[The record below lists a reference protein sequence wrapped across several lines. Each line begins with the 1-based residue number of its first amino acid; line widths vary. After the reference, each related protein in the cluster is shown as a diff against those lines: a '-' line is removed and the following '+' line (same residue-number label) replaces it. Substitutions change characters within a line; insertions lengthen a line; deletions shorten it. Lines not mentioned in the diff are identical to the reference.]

1 MTVVPLRSRGGGEAE
16 DRARQPRPPNAP
28 GPGHVPLATLRAL
41 DLAVGTRVEDLWP
54 GERRS
59 PAVGAGTELAM
70 VRPYE
75 IGDDVRHLEPSA
87 TARTGEPHVR
97 VHVAERALTTWLAVD
112 GSASMRFGTADRR
125 KADVAE
131 GVALAVGHLA
141 TRRGNRLGVM
151 TVGVADAG
159 VRPPRQ
165 GRGGLL
171 AALALARRE
180 PEADGSV
187 GVSLAVGL
195 RRVAALARRPG
206 LIVVVSDFRGEGSPG
221 GAAGGV
227 GKGAVPAWADA
238 LKRLAARHAVLAVE
252 VRDPREQELPAVGAV
267 DFVDPE
273 SGRTLRVDTSSRALR
288 ERFAQA
294 AARERA
300 ALAGTIRETG
310 ADHLLV
316 STQGEWL
323 RPLATFLGRRP
334 LPARGQASAAPRV
347 AGRPLGKA
355 VPPVRPSQPTTSGE
369 VT

>member
-1 MTVVPLRSRGGGEAE
+1 MTVVPLRSRGGGAAE
-16 DRARQPRPPNAP
+16 DRSRSPRPAHAP
-28 GPGHVPLATLRAL
+28 GPGHVPLATLRSL

-59 PAVGAGTELAM
+59 PAVGAGTELAQ
-70 VRPYE
+70 VRPYA

-87 TARTGEPHVR
+87 TARTGEPHVA

-180 PEADGSV
+180 PEADGSA
-187 GVSLAVGL
+187 GVSLALGL

-206 LIVVVSDFRGEGSPG
+206 LVVVVSDFRGEGPPDGLADGSG
-221 GAAGGV
+221 
-227 GKGAVPAWADA
+227 VPAWADA
-238 LKRLAARHAVLAVE
+238 LKRLVARHAVLAVE
-252 VRDPREQELPAVGAV
+252 VRDPREQELPTVGAV

-288 ERFAQA
+288 ERFARA

-334 LPARGQASAAPRV
+334 SPARGQASAAPRV
-347 AGRPLGKA
+347 AGRPLEKGG
-355 VPPVRPSQPTTSGE
+355 PELRSPRPATPAT
-369 VT
+369 

>member
-1 MTVVPLRSRGGGEAE
+1 MG
-16 DRARQPRPPNAP
+16 
-28 GPGHVPLATLRAL
+28 TLRAL

-59 PAVGAGTELAM
+59 PAVGAGTELAQ

-87 TARTGEPHVR
+87 TARTGEPHVA
-97 VHVAERALTTWLAVD
+97 VHVAERSLTTWLAVD

-141 TRRGNRLGVM
+141 TRRGNRLGIM

-180 PEADGSV
+180 PEADGSG

-206 LIVVVSDFRGEGSPG
+206 LIVVVSDFREGPG
-221 GAAGGV
+221 ARAEETVGGR
-227 GKGAVPAWADA
+227 GLPAWADA
-238 LKRLAARHAVLAVE
+238 LKRLSARHAVLAVE

-294 AARERA
+294 AQRERA
-300 ALAGTIRETG
+300 ELARTIRDTG

-316 STQGEWL
+316 STEGEWL

-334 LPARGQASAAPRV
+334 LPARGQASGAPRV
-347 AGRPLGKA
+347 AARPLGKA
-355 VPPVRPSQPTTSGE
+355 RAGLRSSQPPGASGDA
-369 VT
+369 V

>member
-1 MTVVPLRSRGGGEAE
+1 MS
-16 DRARQPRPPNAP
+16 
-28 GPGHVPLATLRAL
+28 LATLRSL

-87 TARTGEPHVR
+87 TARTGQPHVA

-131 GVALAVGHLA
+131 GIALAVGHLA

-180 PEADGSV
+180 PEADGSA
-187 GVSLAVGL
+187 GVSLALGL
-195 RRVAALARRPG
+195 RRIGALARRPG
-206 LIVVVSDFRGEGSPG
+206 LIVVVSDFREGPEG
-221 GAAGGV
+221 GAAGGTGGGV
-227 GKGAVPAWADA
+227 VPGWADA

-288 ERFAQA
+288 ERFARA

-300 ALAGTIRETG
+300 ALAGTIRDTS

-316 STQGEWL
+316 STRGKWL

-334 LPARGQASAAPRV
+334 LPARGQASSAPR
-347 AGRPLGKA
+347 AARRPPGRGGHGL
-355 VPPVRPSQPTTSGE
+355 RSSQPATWGD